1 MQLPT
6 NSPVSDRAKIRSN
19 TSDPAERQPS
29 TNRRHARHQPL
40 NRFRAVVES
49 LFSEAGVMIDGDRPG
64 DIAIHDDRFYQRLLR
79 DGSLGMGE
87 SYMDG
92 WWDSA
97 QIDELIA
104 RLLRAGLGEKI
115 RPRKFLYLFLL
126 AHLMNPQRR
135 SKAYE
140 VGERHYDLGND
151 LFQHMLDKRMTYT
164 CAYWS
169 GTPAPSGL
177 DEAQEAKLDL
187 VCRKLDLKPGQRV
200 LDIGCGWGSF
210 MIYAAEKYGAIA
222 TGVTVSKEQV
232 ALGRVRAG
240 SLPVTFE
247 LKDYREIRGR
257 YDHVVSLG
265 MFEHV
270 GPRNHRTFMEITNNV
285 LKDDGL
291 FLLQIGARNDA
302 HAVPDPWSHKYIFPN
317 SFHPSL
323 GEIAA
328 STNGF
333 FIMEELH
340 NFGADYDKTLLA
352 WHRNFENAWPVLKNQ
367 YSERFYRMWRYYLL
381 AAAGLSRSRAGQL
394 WQMVFSK
401 KGILGGYRT
410 VR

>member
-1 MQLPT
+1 MTIMQLPAD
-6 NSPVSDRAKIRSN
+6 SPASNRAEVRSKTPN
-19 TSDPAERQPS
+19 QPALQPS
-29 TNRRHARHQPL
+29 TKPRQAL
-40 NRFRAVVES
+40 NRFRSVVET
-49 LFSEAGVMIDGDRPG
+49 LFSEAGVIIDGDRPG
-64 DIAIHDDRFYQRLLR
+64 DIAVHDDRFYQRLLR

-92 WWDSA
+92 WWDCP
-97 QIDELIA
+97 QVDELIA

-115 RPRKFLYLFLL
+115 QPRKFLYLFLL

-140 VGERHYDLGND
+140 VGEHHYDLGND
-151 LFQHMLDKRMTYT
+151 LFEQMLDKRMTYT

-187 VCRKLDLKPGQRV
+187 ICRKLGLKPGQHV

-232 ALGRVRAG
+232 ALGRARAG

-247 LKDYREIRGR
+247 LKDYREITGR
-257 YDHVVSLG
+257 YDHVISLG

-270 GPRNHRTFMEITNNV
+270 GPRNHRTFMDITNKV

-291 FLLQIGARNDA
+291 FLLQIAARNDSRTL
-302 HAVPDPWSHKYIFPN
+302 PDPWSNKYIFPN
-317 SFHPSL
+317 TFLPSL

-328 STNGF
+328 STNGL

-352 WHRNFENAWPVLKNQ
+352 WHRNFEKAWPVLKNQ

-401 KGILGGYRT
+401 RGVVGGYRT

>member
-1 MQLPT
+1 MTIMQLPAD
-6 NSPVSDRAKIRSN
+6 SPASNRAEVRSKTPN
-19 TSDPAERQPS
+19 QPALQPS
-29 TNRRHARHQPL
+29 TEPRQAL
-40 NRFRAVVES
+40 NRFRSVVET
-49 LFSEAGVMIDGDRPG
+49 LFSEAGVIIDGDRPG
-64 DIAIHDDRFYQRLLR
+64 DIAVHDDRFYQRLLR

-92 WWDSA
+92 WWDSP
-97 QIDELIA
+97 QVDELIA

-115 RPRKFLYLFLL
+115 QPRKFLYLFLL

-140 VGERHYDLGND
+140 VGEHHYDLGND
-151 LFQHMLDKRMTYT
+151 LFEQMLDKRMTYT

-187 VCRKLDLKPGQRV
+187 ICRKLGLKPGQHV

-232 ALGRVRAG
+232 ALGRARAG

-247 LKDYREIRGR
+247 LKDYREITGR
-257 YDHVVSLG
+257 YDHVISLG

-270 GPRNHRTFMEITNNV
+270 GPRNHRTFMDITNKV

-291 FLLQIGARNDA
+291 FLLQIAARNDSRTL
-302 HAVPDPWSHKYIFPN
+302 PDPWSNKYIFPN
-317 SFHPSL
+317 TFLPSL

-328 STNGF
+328 STNGL

-352 WHRNFENAWPVLKNQ
+352 WHRNFEKAWPVLKNQ

-401 KGILGGYRT
+401 RGVVGGYRT